1 MQRRT
6 FFGVTCGSTASSMC
20 NFCVSTMGKEVECGA
35 RTSQQFKY
43 RSACV
48 AGLCALGLIAVCSL
62 TVPSNRA
69 EESTPLSIGLEAR
82 AVSAQRWT
90 ETQDLV
96 RVLSAPQPV
105 AETQELDE
113 RAAAGFIKKGADA
126 GNLGYSVSNVF
137 EQGVSF
143 GGTAA
148 ECGGNLC
155 KLGNPGP
162 HYPKGTDSMPH
173 LSNSIVRRIP
183 VAFTSVTARF
193 RLRTHTHKRTLK
205 HAHACMHVHARTH
218 ELARTR
224 RAYGSTTAARLRA
237 LRRHF
242 LNTSTAK
249 PSSCNRCN

>member
-1 MQRRT
+1 
-6 FFGVTCGSTASSMC
+6 
-20 NFCVSTMGKEVECGA
+20 MGKEVECGA

-137 EQGVSF
+137 EPGVSF

-183 VAFTSVTARF
+183 VAFRSVTA
-193 RLRTHTHKRTLK
+193 RLRTHTHTHACTCM
-205 HAHACMHVHARTH
+205 HAHMSAHERGAHTARRRHACAHCGGTSSIQAQRSHQVV
-218 ELARTR
+218 
-224 RAYGSTTAARLRA
+224 TAATEVEPVV
-237 LRRHF
+237 
-242 LNTSTAK
+242 NTVVNEA
-249 PSSCNRCN
+249 CV